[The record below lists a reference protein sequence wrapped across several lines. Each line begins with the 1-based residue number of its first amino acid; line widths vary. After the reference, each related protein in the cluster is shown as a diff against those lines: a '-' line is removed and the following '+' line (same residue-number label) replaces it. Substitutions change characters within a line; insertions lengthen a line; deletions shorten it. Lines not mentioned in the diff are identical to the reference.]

1 MHAEQSLLT
10 IYIYSSQFIAAGIYI
25 ILIKVQPHIYREY
38 DFHPFLAAV
47 HFPTIIP
54 KDLSGHHTTSRK
66 SLLRAILTTAT
77 PLDINDYM
85 CFVSNWVWDGL
96 KFMLITISM
105 SRTISKHTIENCPK
119 NLPFEYNIIMAMCLL
134 SQSIE

>member
-1 MHAEQSLLT
+1 MCIH
-10 IYIYSSQFIAAGIYI
+10 
-25 ILIKVQPHIYREY
+25 LISIKIQPHIYREY

-85 CFVSNWVWDGL
+85 CFVSN
-96 KFMLITISM
+96 
-105 SRTISKHTIENCPK
+105 
-119 NLPFEYNIIMAMCLL
+119 
-134 SQSIE
+134 